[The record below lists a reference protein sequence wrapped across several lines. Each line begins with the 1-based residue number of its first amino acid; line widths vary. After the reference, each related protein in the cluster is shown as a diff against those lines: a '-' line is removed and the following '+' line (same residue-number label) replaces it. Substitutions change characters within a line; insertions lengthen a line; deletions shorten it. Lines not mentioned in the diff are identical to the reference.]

1 MFMLIDNEIYLKKDI
16 IDILVSFEDIVWNVI
31 LEIFVSFE
39 LEIFV
44 SFDYE
49 YYFCEVIDVSESFER
64 YLDDSD
70 YFDILID
77 GFVCKREMIRK

>member
-1 MFMLIDNEIYLKKDI
+1 M
-16 IDILVSFEDIVWNVI
+16 
-31 LEIFVSFE
+31 
-39 LEIFV
+39 FV

-77 GFVCKREMIRK
+77 GFVCKREMIRKQLDDFWFSFGLF